1 MKFVKVQNHVYNLA
15 CIFDLFF
22 TIREEENFNRK
33 IFSYYIRTT
42 GGVLVEISQ
51 FEYKELENILFK
63 NSFDDAEA

>member
-1 MKFVKVQNHVYNLA
+1 MKFVKVQNHVYNLG

-51 FEYKELENILFK
+51 FEYNELEKILFSI
-63 NSFDDAEA
+63 NYDDAEA